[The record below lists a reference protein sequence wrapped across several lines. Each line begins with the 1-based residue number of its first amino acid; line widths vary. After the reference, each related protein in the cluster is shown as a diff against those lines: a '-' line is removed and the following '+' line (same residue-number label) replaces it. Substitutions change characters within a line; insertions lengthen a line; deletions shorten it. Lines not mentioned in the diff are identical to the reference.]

1 MSRKYTEAR
10 KASNAAWDAANL
22 DRMSVA
28 APRGTKPAIKDA
40 ASAAGQSINA
50 YILDAVRQRMERDR
64 MRKPGEAQKPKI

>member
-28 APRGTKPAIKDA
+28 APRGTKAAIKDA
-40 ASAAGQSINA
+40 AYAAGQSINA

-64 MRKPGEAQKPKI
+64 TRKPGETQKPKI

>member
-1 MSRKYTEAR
+1 MGRKYTEAR

-28 APRGTKPAIKDA
+28 APRGTKDAVKYA

-64 MRKPGEAQKPKI
+64 MQKPGEAQKPKI